1 MSSTRN
7 KNTPGNYSLEQLSN
21 NAGSKYSTFE
31 NSAYGKPVETHLPG
45 DGLLPG
51 RIAPTNLAYN
61 ACDIESQLFGIGSTN
76 LVSPARPV
84 NPDFKTVQ
92 SLNMIDKLPVLV
104 PEPLVIDRNQRPYFM
119 N

>member
-7 KNTPGNYSLEQLSN
+7 KNMPGDYALEQNSIKV
-21 NAGSKYSTFE
+21 GYKYYTYDSF
-31 NSAYGKPVETHLPG
+31 GKPVETHYAG

-51 RIAPTNLAYN
+51 RIAPTNLAFN

-76 LVSPARPV
+76 LV
-84 NPDFKTVQ
+84 NPKSAVKPDLKPIQ
-92 SLNMIDKLPVLV
+92 SLNMIEKLPVFI
-104 PEPLVIDRNQRPYFM
+104 PEPLVVEKNQRPYFM